1 MGNQIENA
9 PLDTQERSDTNSLGT
24 DSTPPTGGDKRNVA
38 GGFTT
43 RPTRWAAG
51 AGLLAAGSAIAV
63 VELISGLTTRVPS
76 LILAVSDSIID
87 SRLIPFWLRT
97 WSIDQLGT
105 AQKPVLFYGV
115 LVVTLLLGSLT
126 GIFALKRPWIGP
138 VIFAA
143 FAVVGGLAAASNP
156 DAHAGMAAM
165 AAALA
170 AVVGMGVLW
179 RLLSLLSP
187 SRRAAESSRQ
197 VPSEV
202 NRRWFLTAAGAT
214 AMGALLASG
223 AGRFLASRRGV
234 EDSRSEVAEKL
245 NQALNAAPSDAG
257 STRSPVGESENPPVS
272 IETTTS
278 TTRGRTSDST
288 TTATSAPAAT
298 TSQAAPAATTSTPG
312 STTSQAAP
320 ATTTSTPG
328 AATSASSTTT
338 SAPGAATSAP
348 TTTRPAPTT
357 TTRAAPPTTRAA
369 PPTTQ
374 PPPTTTTARR
384 PNRYF
389 DGEVG
394 GISPI
399 ITPNNNFYLIDT
411 AISKPVV
418 RADTWRLQ
426 VTGMV
431 DNPYTLN
438 FDELLAMGLVEEAV
452 TLSCVSNAVGGNLVG
467 NAVWRGVPLRSI
479 LDRAGVQR
487 GATQVVGR
495 SVDNWNSGFPTAL
508 AYDGRVALVAVSM
521 NGEPLPREHGFPV
534 RLVVAG
540 LYGYVSATKWLEE
553 IRLTT
558 WEGFDS
564 YWVPRGWAKEGPIK
578 TQSRIDV
585 PGSGA
590 RLQAGRVAVAGVAWA
605 PSRSIERVEVQIDNG
620 PWVRAELS
628 LNMSINSW
636 RQWLYAWDAKR
647 GNHQIRVRATDGS
660 GRTQTSQRTPP
671 APNGASGWHTI
682 SVSVA

>member
-1 MGNQIENA
+1 MGNQTDNA
-9 PLDTQERSDTNSLGT
+9 PLDTQERSDTNSLEA
-24 DSTPPTGGDKRNVA
+24 DSTPRKGGGKRSIS
-38 GGFTT
+38 FTT
-43 RPTRWAAG
+43 RPNRWAAG

-126 GIFALKRPWIGP
+126 GIFALRWPWIGP
-138 VIFAA
+138 VVFAA
-143 FAVVGGLAAASNP
+143 FAVVGGFAAASNP

-165 AAALA
+165 AAGLA
-170 AVVGMGVLW
+170 ALVGIGVLW
-179 RLLSLLSP
+179 RLLSLLRP
-187 SRRAAESSRQ
+187 PRRTAESSPQ
-197 VPSEV
+197 VPSDV

-223 AGRFLASRRGV
+223 AGRFLGSRRGV

-245 NQALNAAPSDAG
+245 RQALNAAPTGTSG
-257 STRSPVGESENPPVS
+257 PSSPGGESENPPVS

-278 TTRGRTSDST
+278 TTRARTSDST
-288 TTATSAPAAT
+288 TTATSTPGT
-298 TSQAAPAATTSTPG
+298 STSQAAPQTTTSAPGSTTSTPG
-312 STTSQAAP
+312 TSTSQAAP
-320 ATTTSTPG
+320 Q
-328 AATSASSTTT
+328 TTT
-338 SAPGAATSAP
+338 SAPGATTSTPGTSTSQAAPQTTTSAP
-348 TTTRPAPTT
+348 GATTSTPT
-357 TTRAAPPTTRAA
+357 TTRAAPP
-369 PPTTQ
+369 PPQ

-384 PNRYF
+384 PSRYF

-399 ITPNNNFYLIDT
+399 ITPNNDFYLIDT

-487 GATQVVGR
+487 GATQIVGR

-508 AYDGRVALVAVSM
+508 AYDGRIALVAVSM
-521 NGEPLPREHGFPV
+521 NGEPLPRDHGFPV
-534 RLVVAG
+534 RLVVSG

-585 PGSGA
+585 PRRGS
-590 RLQAGRVAVAGVAWA
+590 RIQAGRVAVAGVAWA

-620 PWVRAELS
+620 PWVKAELS

-636 RQWLYAWDAKR
+636 RQWLYVWDAKR
-647 GNHQIRVRATDGS
+647 GNHQIRVRATDGA

-682 SVSVA
+682 SVSVT

>member
-1 MGNQIENA
+1 MGNSIGNA
-9 PLDTQERSDTNSLGT
+9 PPDPQERPDTNRPGA
-24 DSTPPTGGDKRNVA
+24 DPTPRKAPPRKAPPRKRIGRDRA
-38 GGFTT
+38 FTAQLT
-43 RPTRWAAG
+43 RKAAG

-76 LILAVSDSIID
+76 LILAVSDSIVD

-115 LVVTLLLGSLT
+115 LVVTLLLGALT

-138 VIFAA
+138 VVFAA
-143 FAVVGGLAAASNP
+143 FAVLGGFAAASNP

-165 AAALA
+165 AAGLA
-170 AVVGMGVLW
+170 AVVGAGVLW
-179 RLLSLLSP
+179 RLLSLLRP
-187 SRRAAESSRQ
+187 TRRVAGSSQQ
-197 VPSEV
+197 VPSDV

-214 AMGALLASG
+214 AVGALLASG

-245 NQALNAAPSDAG
+245 NQALNAAPPTTGPS
-257 STRSPVGESENPPVS
+257 STGGEGERPPAP
-272 IETTTS
+272 IEAATS
-278 TTRGRTSDST
+278 TTSGRTSGST
-288 TTATSAPAAT
+288 TTGASAPGTTAPGTTAPGT
-298 TSQAAPAATTSTPG
+298 TAPGTTAPTTATSQAAP
-312 STTSQAAP
+312 STTISAP
-320 ATTTSTPG
+320 PSTSPQPPGVTTT
-328 AATSASSTTT
+328 AA
-338 SAPGAATSAP
+338 
-348 TTTRPAPTT
+348 
-357 TTRAAPPTTRAA
+357 
-369 PPTTQ
+369 PTTQ
-374 PPPTTTTARR
+374 PPPTTQPAPTTTAARR
-384 PNRYF
+384 PSRYF

-399 ITPNNNFYLIDT
+399 ITPNSDFYLIDT

-452 TLSCVSNAVGGNLVG
+452 TLSCVSNQVGGNLVG
-467 NAVWRGVPLRSI
+467 NAVWRGVPLRAV

-487 GATQVVGR
+487 GATQIVGR

-508 AYDGRVALVAVSM
+508 AYDGRVALVAVAM
-521 NGEPLPREHGFPV
+521 NGDPLPRDHGFPV

-585 PGSGA
+585 PRNRS
-590 RLQAGRVAVAGVAWA
+590 RISAGRVAVAGVAWA
-605 PSRSIERVEVQIDNG
+605 PSRSIERVEVQIDDG
-620 PWVRAELS
+620 PWQRAELS

-636 RQWLYAWDAKR
+636 RQWLYAWDATR
-647 GNHQIRVRATDGS
+647 GNHQIRVRATDGG
-660 GRTQTSQRTPP
+660 GRTQTSQRTSP

-682 SVSVA
+682 SVSVS

>member
-9 PLDTQERSDTNSLGT
+9 PLDTQEHSDTNSLGA
-24 DSTPPTGGDKRNVA
+24 DSTPPAGGDKRNFA

-156 DAHAGMAAM
+156 DAHDGMAAV
-165 AAALA
+165 AAGLA

-179 RLLSLLSP
+179 RLLSLLRP
-187 SRRAAESSRQ
+187 SRRAAEPSRQ

-245 NQALNAAPSDAG
+245 NQVLNAAPSSTG
-257 STRSPVGESENPPVS
+257 STRSPGGGSENPPVS

-278 TTRGRTSDST
+278 TTRGRTSDGA
-288 TTATSAPAAT
+288 TTAPSAPATPAT
-298 TSQAAPAATTSTPG
+298 
-312 STTSQAAP
+312 TTSQAAP
-320 ATTTSTPG
+320 ATTTSAPGGSTTSTPG
-328 AATSASSTTT
+328 STTSTSGATTSAPSTTT
-338 SAPGAATSAP
+338 SAPGATTSAP
-348 TTTRPAPTT
+348 TTTRAAPT
-357 TTRAAPPTTRAA
+357 TTRAA

-452 TLSCVSNAVGGNLVG
+452 TLSCVSNSVGGNLVG

-487 GATQVVGR
+487 GATQIVGR
-495 SVDNWNSGFPTAL
+495 SVDNWNSGFPTPL

-585 PGSGA
+585 PRSGA

-647 GNHQIRVRATDGS
+647 GNHQIRVRATDGA

>member
-9 PLDTQERSDTNSLGT
+9 PLETPDRSDTNSLGA
-24 DSTPPTGGDKRNVA
+24 DSTPPGGGKRNV

-51 AGLLAAGSAIAV
+51 SGLLAAGSAIAV
-63 VELISGLTTRVPS
+63 VELIAGLTTRVPS

-143 FAVVGGLAAASNP
+143 FAVLGGLAAASNP
-156 DAHAGMAAM
+156 EAHDGMAAV
-165 AAALA
+165 AAGLA

-179 RLLSLLSP
+179 RLLSLLRP
-187 SRRAAESSRQ
+187 SHRAAESSRQ

-223 AGRFLASRRGV
+223 TGRFLASRRGV
-234 EDSRSEVAEKL
+234 EDSRSEVADKL
-245 NQALNAAPSDAG
+245 NQALNAPASGSG
-257 STRSPVGESENPPVS
+257 STRSPGGESENPPVS
-272 IETTTS
+272 VETTTS

-288 TTATSAPAAT
+288 TTSTSAPATT
-298 TSQAAPAATTSTPG
+298 TSQAAPGTTTSAPG

-320 ATTTSTPG
+320 ATTASTSGATTSTPG
-328 AATSASSTTT
+328 TTT
-338 SAPGAATSAP
+338 SAPGASTSAP
-348 TTTRPAPTT
+348 T

-369 PPTTQ
+369 PPPPQ

-399 ITPNNNFYLIDT
+399 ITPNRDFYLIDT

-452 TLSCVSNAVGGNLVG
+452 TLSCVSNSVGGNLVG

-487 GATQVVGR
+487 GATQIVGR
-495 SVDNWNSGFPTAL
+495 SVDNWNSGFPTPL

-521 NGEPLPREHGFPV
+521 NGEPLPRDHGFPV

-585 PGSGA
+585 PRNGT
-590 RLQAGRVAVAGVAWA
+590 RLPAGRVAIAGVAWA

-647 GNHQIRVRATDGS
+647 GNHQIRVRATDGA